1 VTGGLEIGEG
11 LQRLIRLV
19 FRSERQR
26 RQELIAGIGGTA
38 GVPVFVDAGTGGTE
52 NNEDGGT
59 HDHDT
64 VTAPEARQLL
74 GADLLVHFAD
84 KGIILVCHQILR
96 YPRGDRHRSI
106 RSRTYQAAY
115 PARQK

>member
-1 VTGGLEIGEG
+1 MTGGFEIGKG

-19 FRSERQR
+19 FRSKRQG
-26 RQELIAGIGGTA
+26 RQELIARIGSAA
-38 GVPVFVDAGTGGTE
+38 GVPVFVDAGAGGTE
-52 NNEDGGT
+52 NDENGGT

-96 YPRGDRHRSI
+96 YPRGDRSRSI
-106 RSRTYQAAY
+106 RPRTYQAAY
-115 PARQK
+115 PDRQK